1 MPSPALVFKTADLP
15 AEFEAIHQLNH
26 HTFTTE
32 IPQHQPQPDG
42 RLVDRFHD
50 SNLYLI
56 AKRGD
61 AVVGMLSVRFAPP
74 FSLALKLPDLER
86 HLPPDRRWCEPRLL
100 AIAPEHRGGRI
111 LKGLLQLFLSTASA
125 HGTDAAMISA
135 AVNRLP
141 FYQTLGFQPFGPLVG
156 HDGAW
161 FQPMFARREDFNLAM
176 SRRGRFRAIQPSPSP
191 PVSLLPGPVSLLPE
205 VRSALAL
212 PPICH
217 RSTAFSPLFNETR
230 LRLRLLTSSPH
241 VTLTSGPATLANDLV
256 GAQLLL
262 LDEPGMVLSN
272 GEFGE
277 RLGDHARRLWL
288 PHEHLRLPWG
298 KPLEVPKLAAL
309 LDRHP
314 EVRWLWTTH
323 CETSTGHLTNLPA
336 LATLCSERGIRL
348 AIDAVSSI
356 GVVPLDLSSVWIAS
370 ASSGKGLG
378 AIAGLAIVFHQDHAR
393 PAPDR
398 LACSLDLGTWADGD
412 GIAATLPSPLISA
425 LHAALV
431 HTNWHVR
438 FASLRRYHSLLSER
452 FAALNLPRAAPPD
465 QSSPGIITLTL
476 PPGCPALAV
485 ADQLESLGCLVY
497 SRSHW
502 LRSRNWLQ
510 FCLMGAL
517 TDDDLDRV
525 LAILSDASLW
535 RSA

>member
-1 MPSPALVFKTADLP
+1 MPSPALVFKTADLT

-26 HTFTTE
+26 RTFTSE
-32 IPQHQPQPDG
+32 IPQHEPRPDG

-61 AVVGMLSVRFAPP
+61 DVVGMLSVRFAPP

-86 HLPPDRRWCEPRLL
+86 HLPPDRQWCEPRLL

-111 LKGLLQLFLSTASA
+111 LKGLLQLFLSTAAA

-141 FYQTLGFQPFGPLVG
+141 FYKALGFQPFGPLVG

-161 FQPMFARREDFNLAM
+161 FQPMFARNEDFNLAM
-176 SRRGRFRAIQPSPSP
+176 SRRGRFRAIQPSPTP
-191 PVSLLPGPVSLLPE
+191 PVSLLPGPVTLLPE
-205 VRSALAL
+205 VHAALAL

-217 RSTAFSPLFNETR
+217 RSSAFSPLFNETK
-230 LRLRLLTSSPH
+230 LRLRLLTSAPH
-241 VTLTSGPATLANDLV
+241 VTITSGPATLANDLV

-298 KPLEVPKLAAL
+298 KPLEVSKL
-309 LDRHP
+309 
-314 EVRWLWTTH
+314 
-323 CETSTGHLTNLPA
+323 
-336 LATLCSERGIRL
+336 
-348 AIDAVSSI
+348 
-356 GVVPLDLSSVWIAS
+356 
-370 ASSGKGLG
+370 
-378 AIAGLAIVFHQDHAR
+378 
-393 PAPDR
+393 
-398 LACSLDLGTWADGD
+398 
-412 GIAATLPSPLISA
+412 
-425 LHAALV
+425 
-431 HTNWHVR
+431 
-438 FASLRRYHSLLSER
+438 
-452 FAALNLPRAAPPD
+452 AALNLPRAVPPD

-476 PPGCPALAV
+476 PPDCPALAV
-485 ADQLESLGCLVY
+485 ADRLESLGCLVY

-517 TDDDLDRV
+517 TDDDIDRV
-525 LAILSDASLW
+525 LAILSDTSLW